1 MPDRTDKVILEHL
14 GSLGY
19 AITVTAGCIEAVHE
33 QTGEL
38 HRVRFD
44 DKYKAA
50 CQLARL
56 VGIDLLDGS
65 RSLGNDRLELR
76 SCEGPQRLRSDVAQ

>member
-1 MPDRTDKVILEHL
+1 MPGDLTRVTLEHI

-19 AITVTAGCIEAVHE
+19 AVTAGCVEAVHE

-44 DKYKAA
+44 DDDRYRAA
-50 CQLARL
+50 CQLARF
-56 VGIDLLDGS
+56 VGIDLTDG
-65 RSLGNDRLELR
+65 
-76 SCEGPQRLRSDVAQ
+76 

>member
-1 MPDRTDKVILEHL
+1 MPNETLTRVILEQI
-14 GSLGY
+14 GSRGF
-19 AITVTAGCIEAVHE
+19 TVTVTRACVEAVHE

-44 DKYKAA
+44 DGDRYRAA

-56 VGIDLLDGS
+56 VGIDLTDG
-65 RSLGNDRLELR
+65 
-76 SCEGPQRLRSDVAQ
+76 